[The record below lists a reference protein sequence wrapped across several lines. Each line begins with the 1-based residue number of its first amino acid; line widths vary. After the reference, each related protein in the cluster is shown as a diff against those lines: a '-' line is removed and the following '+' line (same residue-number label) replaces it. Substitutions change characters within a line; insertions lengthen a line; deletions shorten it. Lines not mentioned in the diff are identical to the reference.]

1 MGGGGQRGKTMEN
14 DATLC
19 GFWSSELGQKME
31 ERADWKGA
39 YPLAGDQMGMSED
52 DRWLV
57 SGKIVISH

>member
-1 MGGGGQRGKTMEN
+1 MEN

-19 GFWSSELGQKME
+19 GSWSSEVGQKME
-31 ERADWKGA
+31 ESADWKGA

-57 SGKIVISH
+57 SGKIVISY